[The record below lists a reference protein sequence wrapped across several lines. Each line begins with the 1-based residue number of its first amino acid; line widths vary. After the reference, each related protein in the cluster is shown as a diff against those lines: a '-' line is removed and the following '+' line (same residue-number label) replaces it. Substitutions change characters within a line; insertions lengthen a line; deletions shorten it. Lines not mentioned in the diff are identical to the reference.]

1 MFMGTLSLVALL
13 QHQLLWGMGVWGY
26 NGYRGSKDQ
35 QRKGLQRQAMKV
47 EVKKLTT
54 HLFWLHR

>member
-1 MFMGTLSLVALL
+1 MYVGDSFTCRLAATSITLGYG
-13 QHQLLWGMGVWGY
+13 GMGVW
-26 NGYRGSKDQ
+26 GYRGSKDQ

-54 HLFWLHR
+54 HLF